1 MSLIVALTLFVL
13 VTYLLRV
20 VALLAPALVDRL
32 DEWAEP
38 LTAAVL
44 ASLVV
49 SGTFAVNGAL
59 VIDARLVGLGIA
71 AAAAALRAPLLVT
84 LVAAVAGAA
93 VFRLVM

>member
-1 MSLIVALTLFVL
+1 VSLLVALALFVL

-49 SGTFAVNGAL
+49 SGTFAVNGTLA
-59 VIDARLVGLGIA
+59 IDARLVGLGIA